1 MKKIFW
7 WSLAGILLALQL
19 FRPNLSNPPVNPAED
34 LQQTANPPAAVM
46 TALRTSCYDCHSNET
61 QYPWYSQVAPV
72 SWMVANNVRE
82 GREKLNFSTFGRLS
96 AADRFEALGE
106 AAEAVQEGEMPV
118 REYVWLHPAAEL
130 TADNRTLLLNWLQAN
145 GGERQRE
152 NTGQPA
158 VSGDGEDEHEDD

>member
-61 QYPWYSQVAPV
+61 LA
-72 SWMVANNVRE
+72 MVADSERRMAKKSAK
-82 GREKLNFSTFGRLS
+82 GRVTEWDLRS
-96 AADRFEALGE
+96 ACG
-106 AAEAVQEGEMPV
+106 MP
-118 REYVWLHPAAEL
+118 L
-130 TADNRTLLLNWLQAN
+130 RTL
-145 GGERQRE
+145 
-152 NTGQPA
+152 
-158 VSGDGEDEHEDD
+158 